1 MTSFV
6 CVTVAG
12 CKLLIRSKKRFGS
25 LDKSYCICI
34 MSAIH
39 LKKESIYSVLNSLII
54 LFLHELH
61 LLL

>member
-1 MTSFV
+1 
-6 CVTVAG
+6 
-12 CKLLIRSKKRFGS
+12 
-25 LDKSYCICI
+25 

-61 LLL
+61 LLV